1 MAIPLWSSNF
11 PSKSLFYRNAS
22 TVEMTWGYSLQHDL
36 NSIRAEHLNHQWET
50 GYIREYIYKR
60 NLCSYLKKEEPEF
73 FMCWHGKYFFFFA
86 GIFLRE
92 KSNGQNVSYA
102 NIFIK
107 KRKEWICLI
116 CPRHLCKD
124 MPLTNWWPQREE
136 DARVLAQILVST
148 AHLPWTW
155 DLPEGQELT
164 VFLLGGESMMRRT
177 EKSLP
182 ACPHESCVLS
192 LMDRI
197 FKAEF
202 WESYFGMFTWIIVTS
217 FHWESYTWERE
228 WSTSISGP
236 QSIQTSR
243 CEHLCP
249 GGLRRCSSLRNLGFG
264 WIPDLI

>member
-107 KRKEWICLI
+107 KRKEMNMLNMPKTSLQRYATNKLVTTEGGGTEWLAHKDEDFFSDISL
-116 CPRHLCKD
+116 LCY
-124 MPLTNWWPQREE
+124 
-136 DARVLAQILVST
+136 
-148 AHLPWTW
+148 
-155 DLPEGQELT
+155 
-164 VFLLGGESMMRRT
+164 
-177 EKSLP
+177 
-182 ACPHESCVLS
+182 LS
-192 LMDRI
+192 
-197 FKAEF
+197 FEF
-202 WESYFGMFTWIIVTS
+202 IKIYF
-217 FHWESYTWERE
+217 
-228 WSTSISGP
+228 
-236 QSIQTSR
+236 
-243 CEHLCP
+243 
-249 GGLRRCSSLRNLGFG
+249 
-264 WIPDLI
+264 